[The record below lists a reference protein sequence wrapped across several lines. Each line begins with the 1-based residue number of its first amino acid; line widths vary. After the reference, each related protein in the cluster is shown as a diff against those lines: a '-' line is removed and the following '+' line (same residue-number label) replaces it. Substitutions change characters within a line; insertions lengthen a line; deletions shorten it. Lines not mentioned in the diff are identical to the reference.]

1 MIIDHCRNKNEL
13 YNLYVSRPMP
23 FQYDFEFLIN
33 NPNLF
38 CFYDEKEGFLKGFIT
53 VQKENDK
60 LTLSGTSIKKNMI
73 ENINAVIKICDAFNK
88 DIYSYT
94 PLKHAALILK
104 KAGFIKTNNNNE
116 YVRFKYG

>member
-73 ENINAVIKICDAFNK
+73 ENINAVIKICDAFNE